1 MKISL
6 PLCCLGAIISLSTFS
21 ASLSAALP
29 PLYATLSEYKSLL
42 RNPELAEKIG
52 SGEPIQE
59 IKRTDSGFLVTTNK
73 HNLNVDIVYE
83 PQDYPGP
90 AKFHF
95 IFHDVEPLR

>member
-6 PLCCLGAIISLSTFS
+6 NACCMATIIGFSTLTS
-21 ASLSAALP
+21 SLSAALP

-59 IKRTDSGFLVTTNK
+59 IKRTDNGFLVTTNK

-83 PQDYPGP
+83 PQDNPGP

-95 IFHDVEPLR
+95 IFHDAEPLR